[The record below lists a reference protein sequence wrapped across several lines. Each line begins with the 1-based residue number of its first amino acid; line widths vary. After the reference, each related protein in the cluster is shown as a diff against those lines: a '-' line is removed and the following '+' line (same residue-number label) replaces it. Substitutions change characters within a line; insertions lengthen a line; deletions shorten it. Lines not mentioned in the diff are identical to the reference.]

1 MAEQNPQSTPND
13 STSNSA
19 LKCPECGCERL
30 YRDGLRYLADG
41 SSVQRWLCR
50 NCGHR
55 FTKPSKNPSD
65 ILKHLSRVDRQIL
78 NCANALHSNC
88 QGSCEAPSGAS
99 SGQSRLV
106 QTLAEVA
113 REKTAQRE
121 GTKLSEAEYK
131 GRITEIAWMLK
142 KANYAEDTIR
152 MVVSALRTLRSRGA
166 NLSDPESVK
175 LVIATQN
182 WSENRKRNVSNAYN
196 LYAKKYGITWEK
208 PKTKIIR
215 KIPFIPKEEEIDA
228 LIAGSGKK
236 LSTYLQLLKETG
248 TRAGEATRL
257 KWTDIDEERRIIIL
271 NNPEKGS
278 HPRIWKITT
287 KLMNML
293 NALPRKSQYI
303 FGNPNPRAIR
313 SLFCNTR
320 KSLAEKLQNP
330 RLLKISFHTFRHWK
344 ATTLYHQ
351 TKNLLLVKE
360 FLGHAE
366 IDNTLRYIQIEQ
378 ALYGPNSDDEFTV
391 YGTSDK
397 EEIKKLLSV
406 GFDYVC
412 QKDDILY
419 FRKRK

>member
-1 MAEQNPQSTPND
+1 
-13 STSNSA
+13 
-19 LKCPECGCERL
+19 
-30 YRDGLRYLADG
+30 
-41 SSVQRWLCR
+41 
-50 NCGHR
+50 
-55 FTKPSKNPSD
+55 
-65 ILKHLSRVDRQIL
+65 
-78 NCANALHSNC
+78 
-88 QGSCEAPSGAS
+88 
-99 SGQSRLV
+99 V

-248 TRAGEATRL
+248 MRAGEATRL

-320 KSLAEKLQNP
+320 KSLTEKLQNP

>member
-1 MAEQNPQSTPND
+1 MMWAEEKTDYAQHPQPIRCPQC
-13 STSNSA
+13 NSVK
-19 LKCPECGCERL
+19 LFK
-30 YRDGLRYLADG
+30 DGLRHLSDG
-41 SSVQRWLCR
+41 TSIQRYLCR
-50 NCGHR
+50 KCGYR
-55 FTKPSKNPSD
+55 FSEKRLNKSNR
-65 ILKHLSRVDRQIL
+65 LQHLQKVDRQIL
-78 NCANALHSNC
+78 NSPEALIFNC
-88 QGSCEAPSGAS
+88 QGSREASSRAPSAIKA
-99 SGQSRLV
+99 V
-106 QTLAEVA
+106 QTLAEVET
-113 REKTAQRE
+113 RQEKPMRE

-142 KANYAEDTIR
+142 KANYAEETIR
-152 MVVSALRTLRSRGA
+152 MVVSALRTLMSRGA

-175 LVIATQN
+175 LIIATQN
-182 WSENRKRNVSNAYN
+182 WSENRKRNVANAYN

-208 PKTKIIR
+208 PKTKINRI
-215 KIPFIPKEEEIDA
+215 IPFIPKEEEIDV

-236 LSTYLQLLKETG
+236 LATYLQLLKETG
-248 TRAGEATRL
+248 MRAGEATRL

-293 NALPRKSQYI
+293 NALPRKTQYI

-313 SLFCNTR
+313 ALFCNNR

-378 ALYGPNSDDEFTV
+378 ALYGQNSDDEFIV

-412 QKDDILY
+412 QKDEILY